1 MSVVVLPLPG
11 NAAMAQNIAL
21 SGDFELGRIET
32 RRFPDGETYLRH
44 LSPLKGRSV
53 ILVCTLDHPDAKLVP
68 LLLAA
73 NAAREQG
80 AKRVG
85 LVAPYLAYMRQDR
98 QFHPGEAVSARLFAA
113 QLSANFDW
121 LATVEPH
128 LHRIDSLG
136 DVYDIPAKSVHAA
149 PLLAR
154 WIGKAVP
161 NPVVIGPDAE
171 SRQWVAAV
179 AEQLGAPFHVA
190 RKTRLGDR
198 EVRIDLSGLEGTE
211 GRTAVIVDDVV
222 SSGRTLLELTG
233 LLRGR
238 FETKPVAAV
247 VHGLFVEEAYGRL
260 RSECSAVVSTDTVRH
275 QSNAIDV
282 SSDIASAIL
291 ELC

>member
-11 NAAMAQNIAL
+11 NEAMAQNIAL
-21 SGDFELGRIET
+21 SGDFELGGIET

-161 NPVVIGPDAE
+161 NPVVIVPDAE